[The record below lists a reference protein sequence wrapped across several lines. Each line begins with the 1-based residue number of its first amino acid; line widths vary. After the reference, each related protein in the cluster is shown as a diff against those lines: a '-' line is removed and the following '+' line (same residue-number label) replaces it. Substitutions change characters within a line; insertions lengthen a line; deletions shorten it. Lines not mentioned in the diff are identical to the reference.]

1 MNLKKSI
8 LIALIRAEKNQTW
21 LAQKLGIDHQTV
33 SRWCRSGKM
42 NTDNLKKIAEALD
55 LKVSELIE
63 IGEDPDQNAVRTEG
77 LKKANEIM
85 NKAG

>member
-21 LAQKLGIDHQTV
+21 LAQRLGIDHQTV

-42 NTDNLKKIAEALD
+42 NTDNLNKVAEALGM
-55 LKVSELIE
+55 KVSELIE
-63 IGEDPDQNAVRTEG
+63 LGEDTDQNAVRNEG
-77 LKKANEIM
+77 L
-85 NKAG
+85 NKAKEIINRA

>member
-21 LAQKLGIDHQTV
+21 LAQRLGIDHQTV

-42 NTDNLKKIAEALD
+42 NTENLCKVAEALD
-55 LKVSELIE
+55 IKVSELIKL
-63 IGEDPDQNAVRTEG
+63 GEDTDKDSVSKEG
-77 LKKANEIM
+77 LKKAKEII
-85 NKAG
+85 GRT